1 MSDEYNF
8 QEELVKSVINADP
21 KLDRHELLVDIFKA
35 YVAKLFELK
44 ISRGDRMPLDV
55 LVVVKRNLIHEF
67 RKANLAEYQKSVEW
81 YEDLFD
87 KTVQEILS
95 EAALRHKGQDSVSLA
110 DQTLGIHKKQYAASH
125 DMKVAP
131 SGLIV
136 PG

>member
-21 KLDRHELLVDIFKA
+21 RLDRSELLTDIFKA

-44 ISRGDRMPLDV
+44 ISRGNRIPFEV
-55 LVVVKRNLIHEF
+55 LVAIKRNLIHEF
-67 RKANLAEYQKSVEW
+67 REANLAEYQKSVEW

-87 KTVQEILS
+87 KTVQEILN
-95 EAALRHKGQDSVSLA
+95 EAALRHKGQDSVSMA
-110 DQTLGIHKKQYAASH
+110 DQTLSIHKEQYAESH
-125 DMKVAP
+125 GMKVSP
-131 SGLIV
+131 SGLFV